1 LVNEEQLEAPKVQE
15 TSNAKTKKI
24 IRKESDAKKEDKVVI
39 NLGVRKIYFTQNA
52 KSIKDIFG

>member
-39 NLGVRKIYFTQNA
+39 NLGVRKI
-52 KSIKDIFG
+52 